1 MPPPPRTSRD
11 DPPPSRSLREP
22 LVQGLAG
29 HLGDTERREQ
39 LANDR
44 VGLHLAAF
52 EIVHMG
58 ANLFVHELSYGVAH
72 GKINVCPF
80 QHAL

>member
-1 MPPPPRTSRD
+1 MPPPEDFSRR
-11 DPPPSRSLREP
+11 PAALAQSGEP
-22 LVQGLAG
+22 LVEGLPG

-39 LANDR
+39 LADDG

-52 EIVHMG
+52 EIIDMG
-58 ANLFVHELSYGVAH
+58 ANLFVHELAHGVAH